1 MIAYVDS
8 SVLLRIV
15 MQQPDRL
22 TELTSVEKRITSRL
36 SQAECLRTLDKARLV
51 DGLGADDMVQRAALV
66 HRLMQQMRRVAVS
79 RSVLDRAG
87 DAFPLPIKALDAIH
101 LATALQVR
109 DREGDDLVFA
119 THDRMQGRTALALG
133 FEVIGL

>member
-8 SVLLRIV
+8 SVLMRVV

-22 TELTSVEKRITSRL
+22 TGLTSFDERVTSRL

-51 DGLGADDMVQRAALV
+51 DGLEPDDVVQRAAFV
-66 HRLMQQMRRVAVS
+66 HRLLRQMSRVAVS
-79 RSVLDRAG
+79 RAVLDRAG
-87 DAFPLPIKALDAIH
+87 EAFPLPVQTLDAIH
-101 LATALQVR
+101 LATALQLR
-109 DREGDDLVFA
+109 DRARADLVFA
-119 THDRMQGRTALALG
+119 THDLTQGRTALALG

>member
-8 SVLLRIV
+8 SVLMRIV

-22 TELTSVEKRITSRL
+22 SELLSFDERVTSRL
-36 SQAECLRTLDKARLV
+36 SRAECLRTLDKARLA
-51 DGLGADDMVQRAALV
+51 DGIGADDLVQRAVLV
-66 HRLMQQMRRVAVS
+66 HRLLRQMRRVAVS

-87 DAFPLPIKALDAIH
+87 DAFPLPVRTLDAIH
-101 LATALQVR
+101 LATALHLR
-109 DREGDDLVFA
+109 DRGWDDLVFA
-119 THDRMQGRTALALG
+119 THDRVQGSAALALG